1 MRKFNI
7 VILILWMIVIFLFS
21 QDPGASSSDKSDTI
35 ATFIVNV
42 ISNITGN
49 DYSDTLSEKI
59 ENCVFIVRKSAHFLE
74 YFILGVLIINVLKD
88 YKVLSIKIF
97 ILSILF
103 CLLYAISDEVHQLF
117 IPQREGRVL
126 DVLIDTSGSIIGVSI
141 YCLIN
146 KVKNRK

>member
-103 CLLYAISDEVHQLF
+103 CLLYAIGDEVHQLF